1 MQVRTGKTLTS
12 LNIASLYGAKKVL
25 FVTKKKAINSIVADY
40 LSMFKHQ
47 YELFVYN
54 YEQLHNFDEDGIID
68 LVIIDEAHSLGQ
80 FPVLSQRTKLLKKI
94 CFGLPIIYL
103 SGTPTPESYSQLF
116 HQFYISSFSPFGDI
130 NFYKWVKEGYVTVQT
145 KYLYNRQIND
155 YSNANKTLIDE
166 KTKHLFLSFTQ
177 EEAGFEQL
185 VDEEIHYVKMDQKTY
200 ALADIMRKKRVFI
213 GKNGEEVIADTEVK
227 LMQKLHQ
234 IYSGSVLTENKADY
248 VTFDNTKANYIFNQ
262 FSSLK
267 VAIFY
272 KFRAEREILVM
283 AAAKYGKKLTE
294 SPEEFNENQDLWFIC
309 QVQSGREGINLSSAD
324 CLVMYNID
332 FSAVSYWQVRAR
344 LQTKDREKSAKVHWI
359 FAKDGIEPRIYN
371 AVSNKKDYTLS
382 YFKKEEKL

>member
-12 LNIASLYGAKKVL
+12 LNIAKLYGAKNVL
-25 FVTKKKAINSIVADY
+25 FVTKKKAIQSVLDDY
-40 LSMFKHQ
+40 ESMFKHQ
-47 YELFVYN
+47 FQLFVYN
-54 YEQLHNFDEDGIID
+54 YEQLHNFTEANID

-80 FPVLSQRTKLLKKI
+80 FPVLSQRTKLLKKL
-94 CFGLPIIYL
+94 CYNLPIVYL

-155 YSNANKTLIDE
+155 YSNANKQLIDE

-185 VDEEIHYVKMDQKTY
+185 VDEEIHFVKMDQKTY
-200 ALADIMRKKRVFI
+200 TLADIMRKKRVFI

-234 IYSGSVLTENKADY
+234 IYSGSVLTENKADF
-248 VTFDNTKANYIFNQ
+248 VIFDNSKANYIFSQ
-262 FSSLK
+262 FSSQK
-267 VAIFY
+267 TAIFY
-272 KFRAEREILVM
+272 KFRAEKEILIM
-283 AAAKYGKKLTE
+283 GAAKYGKKLTE
-294 SPEEFNENQDLWFIC
+294 SPEDFNKNDDLWFIC
-309 QVQSGREGINLSSAD
+309 QVQSGREGINLSTAD

-344 LQTKDREKSAKVHWI
+344 LQTKDREKTAKVHWI
-359 FAKDGIEPRIYN
+359 FAKDGIETRIYQ